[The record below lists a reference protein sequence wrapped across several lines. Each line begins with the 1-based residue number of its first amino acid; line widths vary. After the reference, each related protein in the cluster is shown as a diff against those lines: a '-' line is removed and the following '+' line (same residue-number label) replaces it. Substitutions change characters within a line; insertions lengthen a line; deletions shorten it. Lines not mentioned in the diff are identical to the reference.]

1 MKKFYKWL
9 VLFGLVL
16 LIASCAPKATP
27 TPTPVPPTATPIPTP
42 TPKVITLTDD
52 AGRTVEI
59 TRTPQRII
67 SLAPSNTEILFALG
81 LGNKIVG
88 VTDFCDYPEEAK
100 AIEKVGGLE
109 PNMEKIVA
117 LKPDLVLA
125 IGGSPAQVE
134 KALEIE
140 KLGLTVLVLEP
151 ADIEGIIANIEL
163 VGKATGAEKEA
174 SELVAEMHKRLNN
187 IMAKTKAAKSKP
199 KVFFELDATD
209 PSKPYTPG
217 PGSFIDAL
225 ITLAGGSN
233 IGASAKMQWAQ
244 LSTEEIIAQDPEVIV
259 LGDANYGVT
268 AEMVKARPGWSVITA
283 VKNGAIY
290 PIDDVLVSRPG
301 PRIMDGLE
309 ALAKIIH
316 PELFE

>member
-1 MKKFYKWL
+1 VKTYKSL
-9 VLFGLVL
+9 VLWGLLAL
-16 LIASCAPKATP
+16 LIIALVGCAGAKTPEVSEVATVAIPK
-27 TPTPVPPTATPIPTP
+27 PVS
-42 TPKVITLTDD
+42 VVDD

-59 TRTPQRII
+59 AKAPQRLV

-81 LGNKIVG
+81 LGDKVVG

-100 AIEKVGGLE
+100 AIEKVGGIE
-109 PNMEKIVA
+109 PNLEKIVD
-117 LKPDLVLA
+117 LDPDLVLA

-134 KALEIE
+134 KATEME
-140 KLGLTVLVLEP
+140 KLDLTVLVLEP
-151 ADIEGIIANIEL
+151 GDIEGIMANIEL
-163 VGKATGAEKEA
+163 VGKAVGAEKEA
-174 SELVAEMHKRLNN
+174 SELVAQMRKRFDD
-187 IMAKTKAAKSKP
+187 ITAKAKGAESKP

-233 IGASAKMQWAQ
+233 VGAGAKMQWAQ

-268 AEMVKARPGWSVITA
+268 AEMVKERPGWSVITA
-283 VKNGAIY
+283 VKNDAIY

-301 PRIMDGLE
+301 PRIIDGLE
-309 ALAKIIH
+309 ALARIIH

>member
-1 MKKFYKWL
+1 MKNYRSL
-9 VLFGLVL
+9 VLQGLLAL
-16 LIASCAPKATP
+16 LIIALVGCTGTKAPEASESADVAVPK
-27 TPTPVPPTATPIPTP
+27 PVS
-42 TPKVITLTDD
+42 VVDD

-59 TRTPQRII
+59 ARTPQRFV

-81 LGNKIVG
+81 LDDKVVG

-100 AIEKVGGLE
+100 AIEKVGGIE
-109 PNMEKIVA
+109 PNLEKIVA
-117 LKPDLVLA
+117 LNPDLVLA

-134 KALEIE
+134 KATEME

-151 ADIEGIIANIEL
+151 GDIEGIMANIEL
-163 VGKATGAEKEA
+163 VGKAAGAEKEA
-174 SELVAEMHKRLNN
+174 SELVTEMRKRFDDITARVKGAESR
-187 IMAKTKAAKSKP
+187 P

-225 ITLAGGSN
+225 ISLAGGSN
-233 IGASAKMQWAQ
+233 VGAGAKMQWAQ
-244 LSTEEIIAQDPEVIV
+244 LSTEEIIAQDAEVIV

-268 AEMVKARPGWSVITA
+268 AEMVKERPGWSVITA
-283 VKNGAIY
+283 VKNAAIY

-301 PRIMDGLE
+301 PRIIDGLE
-309 ALAKIIH
+309 ALTRIIH

>member
-1 MKKFYKWL
+1 MKTYKSL
-9 VLFGLVL
+9 VLWGLLAL
-16 LIASCAPKATP
+16 LIIALVGCAGAKTPEVSEVATVAIPK
-27 TPTPVPPTATPIPTP
+27 PVS
-42 TPKVITLTDD
+42 VVDD

-59 TRTPQRII
+59 AKAPQRLV

-81 LGNKIVG
+81 LGDKVVG

-100 AIEKVGGLE
+100 AIEKVGGIE
-109 PNMEKIVA
+109 PNLEKIVD
-117 LKPDLVLA
+117 LDPDLVLA

-134 KALEIE
+134 KATEMG
-140 KLGLTVLVLEP
+140 KLDLTVLVLEP
-151 ADIEGIIANIEL
+151 GDIEGIMANIEL
-163 VGKATGAEKEA
+163 VGKAVGAEKEA
-174 SELVAEMHKRLNN
+174 SELVAQMRKRFDD
-187 IMAKTKAAKSKP
+187 ITAKAKGAESKP

-233 IGASAKMQWAQ
+233 VGAGAKMQWAQ

-268 AEMVKARPGWSVITA
+268 AEMVKERPGWSVITA
-283 VKNGAIY
+283 VKNDAIY

-301 PRIMDGLE
+301 PRIIDGLE
-309 ALAKIIH
+309 ALARIIH

>member
-1 MKKFYKWL
+1 MKTYRSL
-9 VLFGLVL
+9 VLWGLLAL
-16 LIASCAPKATP
+16 LIVALAGCAGAKAPEASEPAGTEAPES
-27 TPTPVPPTATPIPTP
+27 VS
-42 TPKVITLTDD
+42 VVDD

-59 TRTPQRII
+59 VKNPQRLV

-81 LGNKIVG
+81 LGDKVVG

-100 AIEKVGGLE
+100 SIEKVGGMEHNL
-109 PNMEKIVA
+109 EKIVA
-117 LKPDLVLA
+117 LDPDLIVA
-125 IGGSPAQVE
+125 IGGSSAQVE
-134 KALEIE
+134 KATEME
-140 KLGLTVLVLEP
+140 KLGLTVLVLDP
-151 ADIEGIIANIEL
+151 GDIEGIMANVEL
-163 VGKATGAEKEA
+163 LGKATGAEKEA
-174 SELVAEMHKRLNN
+174 SQLAAKLRKRFDD
-187 IMAKTKAAKSKP
+187 ITTKAKEAGSRP

-225 ITLAGGSN
+225 ISLAGGSN
-233 IGASAKMQWAQ
+233 IGAGAKMQWAQ

-268 AEMVKARPGWSVITA
+268 AEMVKERPGWSVIAA

-290 PIDDVLVSRPG
+290 PIDDILISRPG
-301 PRIMDGLE
+301 PRIIDGLE
-309 ALAKIIH
+309 ALARIIH

>member
-1 MKKFYKWL
+1 MKTYRSL
-9 VLFGLVL
+9 VVQGLLAL
-16 LIASCAPKATP
+16 LIIALVGCAGAKAPEASESVGVAVPK
-27 TPTPVPPTATPIPTP
+27 PVS
-42 TPKVITLTDD
+42 VVDD

-59 TRTPQRII
+59 ARTPQRFV

-81 LGNKIVG
+81 LDDKVVG

-100 AIEKVGGLE
+100 AIEKVGGIE
-109 PNMEKIVA
+109 PNLEKIVA
-117 LKPDLVLA
+117 LNPDLVLA

-134 KALEIE
+134 KATEME

-151 ADIEGIIANIEL
+151 GDIEGIMANIEL
-163 VGKATGAEKEA
+163 VGKAAGAEKEA
-174 SELVAEMHKRLNN
+174 SELVTEMRKRFDDITARVKGAESR
-187 IMAKTKAAKSKP
+187 P

-233 IGASAKMQWAQ
+233 VGAGAKMQWAQ
-244 LSTEEIIAQDPEVIV
+244 LSTEEIIAQDAEVIV

-268 AEMVKARPGWSVITA
+268 AEMVKERPGWSVITA
-283 VKNGAIY
+283 VKNAAIY

-301 PRIMDGLE
+301 PRIIDGLE
-309 ALAKIIH
+309 ALTRIIH

>member
-1 MKKFYKWL
+1 MKTYRSL
-9 VLFGLVL
+9 VVQGLLAL
-16 LIASCAPKATP
+16 LIIALVGCAGAKAPEASESVGVAVPK
-27 TPTPVPPTATPIPTP
+27 PVS
-42 TPKVITLTDD
+42 VVDD

-59 TRTPQRII
+59 ARTPQRFV

-81 LGNKIVG
+81 LDDKVVG

-100 AIEKVGGLE
+100 AIEKVGGIE
-109 PNMEKIVA
+109 PNLEKIVA
-117 LKPDLVLA
+117 LNPDLVLA

-134 KALEIE
+134 KATEME
-140 KLGLTVLVLEP
+140 KLGLAVLVLEP
-151 ADIEGIIANIEL
+151 GDIEGIMANIEL
-163 VGKATGAEKEA
+163 VGKAAGAEKEA
-174 SELVAEMHKRLNN
+174 SELVTEMRKRFDDITARVKGAESR
-187 IMAKTKAAKSKP
+187 P

-233 IGASAKMQWAQ
+233 VGAGAKMQWAQ
-244 LSTEEIIAQDPEVIV
+244 LSTEEIIAQDAEVIV

-268 AEMVKARPGWSVITA
+268 AEMVKERPGWSVITA
-283 VKNGAIY
+283 VKNAAIY

-301 PRIMDGLE
+301 PRIIDGLE
-309 ALAKIIH
+309 ALTRIIH

>member
-1 MKKFYKWL
+1 VKTYKSLILQGLLALL
-9 VLFGLVL
+9 V
-16 LIASCAPKATP
+16 IALAGCTGAQAPEASESADAATP
-27 TPTPVPPTATPIPTP
+27 RPVS
-42 TPKVITLTDD
+42 VVDD

-59 TRTPQRII
+59 VETPQRLI

-81 LGNKIVG
+81 LGEKVAG
-88 VTDFCDYPEEAK
+88 VTDFCDYPEEAQ
-100 AIEKVGGLE
+100 AIEKVGGIE
-109 PNMEKIVA
+109 PNLEKLVD
-117 LKPDLVLA
+117 LNPDLVLA

-134 KALEIE
+134 KATEME

-151 ADIEGIIANIEL
+151 GDIEGIMANIEL

-174 SELVAEMHKRLNN
+174 SQLVAQMRERFDG
-187 IMAKTKAAKSKP
+187 ITTKAKGAGSSP

-225 ITLAGGSN
+225 ISLAGGSN

-244 LSTEEIIAQDPEVIV
+244 LSTEEIIAQDPEVII
-259 LGDANYGVT
+259 LGDVNYGVT
-268 AEMVKARPGWSVITA
+268 VEMVKERPGWSVITA

-290 PIDDVLVSRPG
+290 PIDDILVSRPG
-301 PRIMDGLE
+301 PRIIDGLE
-309 ALAKIIH
+309 ALARIIH

>member
-1 MKKFYKWL
+1 L
-9 VLFGLVL
+9 AL
-16 LIASCAPKATP
+16 LIIALARCAGATAPEEGAPK
-27 TPTPVPPTATPIPTP
+27 PVS
-42 TPKVITLTDD
+42 VVDD

-59 TRTPQRII
+59 AKTPQRII

-81 LGNKIVG
+81 LGNKVVG
-88 VTDFCDYPEEAK
+88 VTEFCDYPEEAK
-100 AIEKVGGLE
+100 AIEKVGGIE
-109 PNMEKIVA
+109 PNLEKMVA
-117 LKPDLVLA
+117 LNPDLVLA

-134 KALEIE
+134 KATEME

-151 ADIEGIIANIEL
+151 GDIEGIMANIEL
-163 VGKATGAEKEA
+163 VGRATDAEKEA
-174 SELVAEMHKRLNN
+174 TELTAEMRKRFDD
-187 IMAKTKAAKSKP
+187 IIAKTEKADSRP

-233 IGASAKMQWAQ
+233 IGAGAKMQWAQ
-244 LSTEEIIAQDPEVIV
+244 LSTEEIIAQDPEIIV

-268 AEMVKARPGWSVITA
+268 AEMVKGRPGWSVITA
-283 VKNGAIY
+283 VRDSAIY
-290 PIDDVLVSRPG
+290 PIDDILISRPG
-301 PRIMDGLE
+301 PRIIDGLE
-309 ALAKIIH
+309 ALARIIH

>member
-1 MKKFYKWL
+1 MKTYKSL
-9 VLFGLVL
+9 VLWGLLAL
-16 LIASCAPKATP
+16 LIIALVGCAGAKTPEVSEVATVAIPK
-27 TPTPVPPTATPIPTP
+27 PVS
-42 TPKVITLTDD
+42 VVDD

-59 TRTPQRII
+59 AKAPQRLV

-81 LGNKIVG
+81 LGDKVVG

-100 AIEKVGGLE
+100 AIEKVGGIE
-109 PNMEKIVA
+109 PNLEKIVD
-117 LKPDLVLA
+117 LDPDLVLA

-134 KALEIE
+134 KATEME
-140 KLGLTVLVLEP
+140 KLDLTVLVLEP
-151 ADIEGIIANIEL
+151 GDIEGIMANIEL
-163 VGKATGAEKEA
+163 VGKAVGAEKEA
-174 SELVAEMHKRLNN
+174 SELVAQMRKRFDD
-187 IMAKTKAAKSKP
+187 ITAKAKGAESKP

-233 IGASAKMQWAQ
+233 VGAGAKMQWAQ

-268 AEMVKARPGWSVITA
+268 AEMVKERPGWSVITA
-283 VKNGAIY
+283 VKNDAIY

-301 PRIMDGLE
+301 PRIIDGLE
-309 ALAKIIH
+309 ALARIIH

>member
-1 MKKFYKWL
+1 MKTYRSL
-9 VLFGLVL
+9 VVQGLLAL
-16 LIASCAPKATP
+16 LIIALVGCAGAKAPEPSESVGVAVPK
-27 TPTPVPPTATPIPTP
+27 PVS
-42 TPKVITLTDD
+42 VVDD

-59 TRTPQRII
+59 ARTPQRFV

-81 LGNKIVG
+81 LDDKVVG

-100 AIEKVGGLE
+100 AIEKLGGIE
-109 PNMEKIVA
+109 PNLEKIVA
-117 LKPDLVLA
+117 LNPDLVLA

-134 KALEIE
+134 KATEME
-140 KLGLTVLVLEP
+140 KLGLAVLVLEP
-151 ADIEGIIANIEL
+151 GDIEGIMANIEL
-163 VGKATGAEKEA
+163 VGKAAGAEKEA
-174 SELVAEMHKRLNN
+174 SELVTEMRKRFDDITARVKGAESR
-187 IMAKTKAAKSKP
+187 P

-233 IGASAKMQWAQ
+233 VGAGAKMQWAQ
-244 LSTEEIIAQDPEVIV
+244 LSTEEIIAQDAEVIV

-268 AEMVKARPGWSVITA
+268 AEMVKERPGWSVITA
-283 VKNGAIY
+283 VKNAAIY

-301 PRIMDGLE
+301 PRIIDGLE
-309 ALAKIIH
+309 ALTRIIH

>member
-1 MKKFYKWL
+1 MKTYRSLTLW
-9 VLFGLVL
+9 GLLAL
-16 LIASCAPKATP
+16 LIIALVGCAGAKTPEVSEVATVAIPK
-27 TPTPVPPTATPIPTP
+27 PVS
-42 TPKVITLTDD
+42 VVDD

-59 TRTPQRII
+59 AKTPQRLV

-81 LGNKIVG
+81 LGDKVVG

-100 AIEKVGGLE
+100 AIEKVGGIE
-109 PNMEKIVA
+109 PNLEKIVD
-117 LKPDLVLA
+117 LDPDLVLA
-125 IGGSPAQVE
+125 IGGGLLLVE
-134 KALEIE
+134 KATEME
-140 KLGLTVLVLEP
+140 KLDLTVLVLEP
-151 ADIEGIIANIEL
+151 GDIEGIMANIEL
-163 VGKATGAEKEA
+163 VGKAVGAEKEA
-174 SELVAEMHKRLNN
+174 SELVAKLRKRFDD
-187 IMAKTKAAKSKP
+187 ITAKAKGAESKP

-233 IGASAKMQWAQ
+233 VGAGAKMQWAQ

-268 AEMVKARPGWSVITA
+268 AEMVKERPGWSVITA
-283 VKNGAIY
+283 VKNDAIY

-301 PRIMDGLE
+301 PRIIDGLE
-309 ALAKIIH
+309 ALVRIIH

>member
-1 MKKFYKWL
+1 MKTCRSLILW
-9 VLFGLVL
+9 GLLAL
-16 LIASCAPKATP
+16 LIAALVGCVGAKAPEGATP
-27 TPTPVPPTATPIPTP
+27 KPVS
-42 TPKVITLTDD
+42 VVDD

-59 TRTPQRII
+59 ATTPQRLI

-81 LGNKIVG
+81 LGDKVVG
-88 VTDFCDYPEEAK
+88 VTDFCDYPAEAQ
-100 AIEKVGGLE
+100 AIEKVGGIE
-109 PNMEKIVA
+109 PNLEKLVD
-117 LKPDLVLA
+117 LDPDLVLA

-134 KALEIE
+134 KATEME

-151 ADIEGIIANIEL
+151 GDIEGIVANIAL

-174 SELVAEMHKRLNN
+174 SELVAKMRKRFEDVTT
-187 IMAKTKAAKSKP
+187 KTEGADSNP

-225 ITLAGGSN
+225 ISLAGGSN

-244 LSTEEIIAQDPEVIV
+244 LSTEEIIAQDPDIIV
-259 LGDANYGVT
+259 LGDANYGMT
-268 AEMVKARPGWSVITA
+268 PKMVKERPGWDVIAA
-283 VKNGAIY
+283 VRNNRIY
-290 PIDDVLVSRPG
+290 PIDDNLISRPG

-309 ALAKIIH
+309 ALARIIH

>member
-1 MKKFYKWL
+1 L
-9 VLFGLVL
+9 AL
-16 LIASCAPKATP
+16 LIIALVGCTGTKAPEASESADVAVPK
-27 TPTPVPPTATPIPTP
+27 PVS
-42 TPKVITLTDD
+42 VVDD

-59 TRTPQRII
+59 ARTPQRFV

-81 LGNKIVG
+81 LDDKVVG

-100 AIEKVGGLE
+100 AIEKVGGIE
-109 PNMEKIVA
+109 PNLEKIVA
-117 LKPDLVLA
+117 LNPDLVLA

-134 KALEIE
+134 KATEME

-151 ADIEGIIANIEL
+151 GDIEGIMANIEL
-163 VGKATGAEKEA
+163 VGKAAGAEKEA
-174 SELVAEMHKRLNN
+174 SELVTEMRKRFDDITARVKGAESR
-187 IMAKTKAAKSKP
+187 P

-225 ITLAGGSN
+225 ISLAGGSN
-233 IGASAKMQWAQ
+233 VGAGAKMQWAQ
-244 LSTEEIIAQDPEVIV
+244 LSTEEIIAQDAEVIV

-268 AEMVKARPGWSVITA
+268 AEMVKERPGWSVITA
-283 VKNGAIY
+283 VKNAAIY

-301 PRIMDGLE
+301 PRIIDGLE
-309 ALAKIIH
+309 ALTRIIH

>member
-1 MKKFYKWL
+1 VKNYRSL
-9 VLFGLVL
+9 VLQGLLAL
-16 LIASCAPKATP
+16 LIIALVGCTGTKAPEASESADVAVPK
-27 TPTPVPPTATPIPTP
+27 PVS
-42 TPKVITLTDD
+42 VVDD

-59 TRTPQRII
+59 ARTPQRFV

-81 LGNKIVG
+81 LDDKVVG

-100 AIEKVGGLE
+100 AIEKVGGIE
-109 PNMEKIVA
+109 PNLEKIVA
-117 LKPDLVLA
+117 LNPDLVLA

-134 KALEIE
+134 KATEME

-151 ADIEGIIANIEL
+151 GDIEGIMANIEL
-163 VGKATGAEKEA
+163 VGKAAGAEKEA
-174 SELVAEMHKRLNN
+174 SELVTEMRKRFDDITARVKGAESR
-187 IMAKTKAAKSKP
+187 P

-225 ITLAGGSN
+225 ISLAGGSN
-233 IGASAKMQWAQ
+233 VGAGAKMQWAQ
-244 LSTEEIIAQDPEVIV
+244 LSTEEIIAQDAEVIV

-268 AEMVKARPGWSVITA
+268 AEMVKERPGWSVITA
-283 VKNGAIY
+283 VKNAAIY

-301 PRIMDGLE
+301 PRIIDGLE
-309 ALAKIIH
+309 ALTRIIH

>member
-1 MKKFYKWL
+1 MKTYKSL
-9 VLFGLVL
+9 VLQGLLAL
-16 LIASCAPKATP
+16 LIIALARCAGATAPEGGAPK
-27 TPTPVPPTATPIPTP
+27 PVS
-42 TPKVITLTDD
+42 VVDD

-59 TRTPQRII
+59 AKTPQRII

-81 LGNKIVG
+81 LGNKVVG
-88 VTDFCDYPEEAK
+88 VTEFCDYPEEAK
-100 AIEKVGGLE
+100 AIEKVGGIE
-109 PNMEKIVA
+109 PNLEKMVA
-117 LKPDLVLA
+117 LNPDLVLA

-134 KALEIE
+134 KATEME

-151 ADIEGIIANIEL
+151 GDIEGIMANIEL
-163 VGKATGAEKEA
+163 VGRATDAEKEA
-174 SELVAEMHKRLNN
+174 TELTAEMRKRFDD
-187 IMAKTKAAKSKP
+187 IIAKTEKADSRP

-233 IGASAKMQWAQ
+233 IGAGAKMQWAQ
-244 LSTEEIIAQDPEVIV
+244 LSTEEIIAQDPEIIV

-268 AEMVKARPGWSVITA
+268 AEMVKGRPGWSVITA
-283 VKNGAIY
+283 VRDSAIY
-290 PIDDVLVSRPG
+290 PIDDILISRPG
-301 PRIMDGLE
+301 PRIIDGLE
-309 ALAKIIH
+309 ALARIIH